1 MFLQKTTQMH
11 DRLKNRRR
19 AGIAKLEKNRNAGS
33 KKGREQKGQEQ
44 KGQEQRQAKENPRNT
59 KTEREPERNRNTRTH
74 EE

>member
-44 KGQEQRQAKENPRNT
+44 RQAKENPRNT
-59 KTEREPERNRNTRTH
+59 KTKREPERNRNTRTH